1 MVYDIWYVVHVKKY
15 MLYRLVENSVI
26 LHGISMYS
34 IVLHHIAWFCIL
46 SRSIAWN
53 CLFDCVLHHISLE
66 CQALGASSQSVY
78 LVTTSTFDYF
88 LPHYIQVEPER

>member
-1 MVYDIWYVVHVKKY
+1 MVYDIWYVVHGKKY

-26 LHGISMYS
+26 LHGLALLCVVFLGISMYS

-46 SRSIAWN
+46 LHSIAWN

-78 LVTTSTFDYF
+78 LVLVFFDA
-88 LPHYIQVEPER
+88 HWH